1 MCPLDICTTDI
12 DMVLDRY
19 SKSEDSRSDSERR
32 KLGESHRFED
42 NRDSSMGLI
51 VDDVFPLCS
60 MQRFKRFTELPFLL
74 PSLPATFLDDEFRR
88 VYQTDCI
95 DKTKRF
101 RVFIQSRT

>member
-1 MCPLDICTTDI
+1 
-12 DMVLDRY
+12 MVLDRY
-19 SKSEDSRSDSERR
+19 SKSKRPDSERR

-74 PSLPATFLDDEFRR
+74 PSLPVTFLDDEFRR
-88 VYQTDCI
+88 VYQTDSI